1 MQGQHMKPI
10 TNLLFSL
17 SALALL
23 ASCNNAKPPEPA
35 AEPAAALPAS
45 NEVAAPMDNAVA
57 GDSVDANTVN
67 ANTVD
72 GNAVAAPANTT
83 DPATNGTTGNPDG
96 RGLPDRR

>member
-17 SALALL
+17 SALALV

-45 NEVAAPMDNAVA
+45 NEVAAPVDNAVA
-57 GDSVDANTVN
+57 GNSVD

-72 GNAVAAPANTT
+72 GNAVAAPANAT
-83 DPATNGTTGNPDG
+83 DPATNGMTGNPDG